1 MTDRELMRHAIAVI
15 AYRGGKPLR
24 NAPDTFAE
32 FKLGEGGNTPLAL
45 VSHLADLME
54 WALTHL
60 EGQPRFPNRKPTAWQ
75 PEVDRFYAALRAL
88 DTYLASDQPIQC
100 DLERRVGVEGRGQI
114 HARERAHELR
124 ALRLG
129 HDRAR
134 RTLQAPHRGVG
145 VDPDHEPIAH
155 RARLL
160 EILRVAAMQ
169 EIEHPVRE
177 HDALARGSPAIERRA
192 LLRIQRARSWRAA
205 VHRADPRS
213 DPRS

>member
-24 NAPDTFAE
+24 NAPETFAE
-32 FKLGEGGNTPLAL
+32 FKLGEGGNTPLVL

-100 DLERRVGVEGRGQI
+100 DLKRLLAGPITDSINHIGQLMMLRRLAGSAVYGENYFVADIATGRVGKEQS
-114 HARERAHELR
+114 
-124 ALRLG
+124 
-129 HDRAR
+129 
-134 RTLQAPHRGVG
+134 P
-145 VDPDHEPIAH
+145 
-155 RARLL
+155 
-160 EILRVAAMQ
+160 
-169 EIEHPVRE
+169 PVK
-177 HDALARGSPAIERRA
+177 PF
-192 LLRIQRARSWRAA
+192 
-205 VHRADPRS
+205 
-213 DPRS
+213 